1 MKWLRGPLF
10 VVETLLLTLIVLLAL
25 GPAPTEA
32 GLQATIRYVL
42 DDGGADAGDC
52 SDDQAPCQTI
62 QYALG
67 QASGGDTIRLANKF
81 APAVYAAML
90 TIDKPL
96 TLEGGWNVTQ
106 LPSALLWR
114 KPAPCEAFRT
124 VIDAVGCGRA
134 VTVADGVDATFE
146 CLTITRG
153 DATGAGGG
161 GPLGYD
167 VGGGIYSRNGNL
179 VVSHCVIR
187 DSVASRTGIAWGG
200 GIGVHGGTAMLRG
213 NRIQGNTASTASNGY
228 GGGVYL
234 REMDAAEV
242 SGNILRDNTASTV
255 ASGYGYGGG
264 LAAHFG
270 AVTLHDNV
278 VYNNTAHYGGGLWT
292 VGHSA
297 LSVQSTIRDCQI
309 YSNTAADY
317 GGGIYAGYGDDLALA
332 GNDLHHN
339 QAGLGG
345 GAYLTSVPGGELT
358 GNRLYTNTADYGA
371 GLYLILSDGAT
382 LTGNYIYDN
391 QAAGLA
397 GGLWIYSSTGVRLA
411 NNMIV
416 GNQLTGGG
424 DGAGVHLY
432 NNSTAEFL
440 HTTLANNQGGGG
452 QGLYIAD
459 SSTAALTN
467 TLVAGNAVGI
477 QVGAG
482 CSAAMEA
489 TLWGAGSWSNGT
501 DSVVDGT
508 ATFDPGTVVLS
519 GDPAFVDAVQGDYHI
534 GPASDAREAG
544 LVTSVLIDFDGQA
557 RLGMPDIGAD
567 EYVLTA
573 YLPLVMR
580 QY

>member
-1 MKWLRGPLF
+1 MA
-10 VVETLLLTLIVLLAL
+10 LLAW
-25 GPAPTEA
+25 GTAPTEA

-42 DDGGADAGDC
+42 NDGGADAGDC

-67 QASGGDTIRLANKF
+67 QASGGDTIRIANKF
-81 APAVYAAML
+81 APAIYPGTL
-90 TIDKPL
+90 TLDKPL

-124 VIDAVGCGRA
+124 VIDAMACGRA
-134 VTVADGVDATFE
+134 VAVADGVDATLD

-161 GPLGYD
+161 GPHSSD
-167 VGGGIYSRNGNL
+167 VGGGIYSRNGDL
-179 VVSHCVIR
+179 VVSHCVIN
-187 DSVASRTGIAWGG
+187 DSVASRTGIGWGG
-200 GIGVHGGTAMLRG
+200 GIGVYGGTATLRD

-242 SGNILRDNTASTV
+242 GGNTLVDNTASTV
-255 ASGYGYGGG
+255 VSGYGYGGG
-264 LAAHFG
+264 IGAQFG

-278 VYNNTAHYGGGLWT
+278 VYNNTAHYGGGLWI

-297 LSVQSTIRDCQI
+297 LPVQSTIRDCQI

-317 GGGIYAGYGDDLALA
+317 GGGIYAGYNDDLALA
-332 GNDLHHN
+332 DNDLHHN
-339 QAGLGG
+339 QGGLGG
-345 GAYLTSVPGGELT
+345 GAYLTSVAGGSLT
-358 GNRLYTNTADYGA
+358 GNRVRSNTADYGA
-371 GLYLILSDGAT
+371 GLYLISSDGAM
-382 LTGNYIYDN
+382 LAGNYIYDN
-391 QAAGLA
+391 RTAGLA

-416 GNQLTGGG
+416 ANQVTGGG

-440 HTTLANNQGGGG
+440 HTTLASNLGGGG
-452 QGLYIAD
+452 QALYISDNSA
-459 SSTAALTN
+459 AALTN
-467 TLVAGNAVGI
+467 TLVAGNDVGI
-477 QVGAG
+477 QLAAG

-489 TLWGAGSWSNGT
+489 TLWGAGSWANGT

-519 GDPAFVDAVQGDYHI
+519 GDPAFVDAAQGDTHI

-557 RLGMPDIGAD
+557 RLGAPDIGAD

-580 QY
+580 HY